1 MRERDSTQYVRF
13 HCPLRRSFQSLIT
26 SWRLRVWKGKFL
38 ATVSVTCN
46 VTSDRISDSNH
57 ILMQRALAAMW
68 SSTLR
73 MRGHGVAAGV
83 STVDFCFIFERPFR
97 SSALG
102 AIGLDNGGAV
112 ASYAEQAGS
121 ATLLLQMSSRR
132 RSRLAVP
139 AINLD
144 SEPEELPSR
153 DCHQRR
159 LLPMSKSLSTP
170 VVCYPR
176 MRFLSMFPAVKL
188 LRFLR
193 ASPRGE
199 CTEVS
204 SSRTDKGTDCMAKLR
219 ACFEH
224 TVGTV
229 LPLLRRGGHAQ
240 IRKLCDA
247 VEFLASF
254 LDLGVTQCAPVA
266 VRPNKLYS
274 DPADT
279 NDGTTFRLVFQRH
292 LWFSDQFFGADVF
305 RTFHLCAACQFSTG
319 LSTDTAIQVAEAS
332 HGTDSSAAHR
342 RSMHKNTARYGPIR
356 RAVIDKNASLLTATI
371 RARCL
376 IDADDDDACWIW
388 SGARVP
394 SGYGFVGR
402 GSSRHFTHRLHYWS
416 SQSFVGELHNL
427 DSIHHL
433 CGQRACV
440 RIEHLA
446 PVSAFMN
453 TIEAGARGVL
463 LSRIKSL
470 QGALRSADPTH
481 QLLRDGWAVS
491 TSTLKAKFNTPATNL
506 SDTERLRLAAKRENR
521 RAMMQANQEFR
532 FGQVLAVRAIK
543 ESGVSTVAALKAV
556 GISRSGYCDWGIKLD
571 ANFRAEEL

>member
-1 MRERDSTQYVRF
+1 MTLEQILRAFGIFRRAPGRTGWAKRCDVQSSRPSMRERDSTQYVRF

-57 ILMQRALAAMW
+57 ILMQRAFAAMW

-73 MRGHGVAAGV
+73 MLGRGVAAGV

-112 ASYAEQAGS
+112 ASYAEQAGP

-132 RSRLAVP
+132 RSRLVVP

-204 SSRTDKGTDCMAKLR
+204 SSRTDKGTHCVAKLC
-219 ACFEH
+219 ACFEQ
-224 TVGTV
+224 TVGAV
-229 LPLLRRGGHAQ
+229 LLLLLRGG
-240 IRKLCDA
+240 
-247 VEFLASF
+247 
-254 LDLGVTQCAPVA
+254 
-266 VRPNKLYS
+266 
-274 DPADT
+274 
-279 NDGTTFRLVFQRH
+279 
-292 LWFSDQFFGADVF
+292 
-305 RTFHLCAACQFSTG
+305 
-319 LSTDTAIQVAEAS
+319 
-332 HGTDSSAAHR
+332 
-342 RSMHKNTARYGPIR
+342 
-356 RAVIDKNASLLTATI
+356 RA
-371 RARCL
+371 
-376 IDADDDDACWIW
+376 
-388 SGARVP
+388 
-394 SGYGFVGR
+394 
-402 GSSRHFTHRLHYWS
+402 
-416 SQSFVGELHNL
+416 
-427 DSIHHL
+427 
-433 CGQRACV
+433 
-440 RIEHLA
+440 
-446 PVSAFMN
+446 
-453 TIEAGARGVL
+453 
-463 LSRIKSL
+463 
-470 QGALRSADPTH
+470 
-481 QLLRDGWAVS
+481 
-491 TSTLKAKFNTPATNL
+491 
-506 SDTERLRLAAKRENR
+506 
-521 RAMMQANQEFR
+521 
-532 FGQVLAVRAIK
+532 
-543 ESGVSTVAALKAV
+543 
-556 GISRSGYCDWGIKLD
+556 
-571 ANFRAEEL
+571 